1 MIPILQARSM
11 RLRAE
16 VTCSRSS
23 VRSSLAAPGIFSSH
37 YAGGSTAPVLCSCPI
52 SRGPKFHTH
61 PTPPRGTGPE
71 SSTSNSSLW
80 LTCFPW
86 ALGELASFN
95 TPLILA
101 CSTLH
106 LIQFA
111 FSGAQL
117 ASRLL
122 LKCSLQSRGTTVTPI
137 LLTYFLLWALPPG
150 LLM

>member
-1 MIPILQARSM
+1 V

-23 VRSSLAAPGIFSSH
+23 VRSSLVAPGNFSSH
-37 YAGGSTAPVLCSCPI
+37 YAEGSTAPVVLCRCPI

-71 SSTSNSSLW
+71 SSTSNSPLW
-80 LTCFPW
+80 LTCLLW
-86 ALGELASFN
+86 ALAGLASFD
-95 TPLILA
+95 TSLTLA

-106 LIQFA
+106 LSYTLPFLL
-111 FSGAQL
+111 AQL

-122 LKCSLQSRGTTVTPI
+122 LRCSLQSRGTTVTPI
-137 LLTYFLLWALPPG
+137 LPMFFLLWALPPG